1 MKPHVSVFALPKEG
15 HAEAEYEDAGA
26 YSEVGRWPLRVAVA
40 DGATE
45 SAFARVWGE
54 LLVEQYVSAEI
65 AEAEAFCEQLI
76 AWRKQWAGQAAQRQ
90 AGLPWYAA
98 AKAEEGAFAT
108 SLGLT
113 LYENQTWRAL
123 AVGDCCLFHYR
134 DDTRVLSWPFTD
146 ASAFTNQPALVS
158 SHLAHPLPKV
168 QVLEG
173 TWTSGDRFI
182 LATDAIAAYLLGES
196 GRSPTLMDESIQ
208 EARAAGR
215 LRNDDVTVLTVHL

>member
-1 MKPHVSVFALPKEG
+1 MQHHVSIFARPKGG
-15 HAEAEYEDAGA
+15 HSEAEYEDAGA
-26 YSEVGRWPLRVAVA
+26 YSEEGRWPLHVAVA

-45 SAFARVWGE
+45 SAFARVWAE
-54 LLVEQYVSAEI
+54 LLVERYVSAEI
-65 AEAEAFCEQLI
+65 AAADGFCEQLMV
-76 AWRKQWAGQAAQRQ
+76 WRKQWAGQAAQRQ

-108 SLGLT
+108 WMGLT

-146 ASAFTNQPALVS
+146 KTAFTNQPALVS
-158 SHLAHPLPKV
+158 SRLDYPIPEV
-168 QVLEG
+168 QMLEG

-182 LATDAIAAYLLGES
+182 LATDAIAAYLLDASGSPPILTEES
-196 GRSPTLMDESIQ
+196 VQ
-208 EARAAGR
+208 QARAAGQ

>member
-1 MKPHVSVFALPKEG
+1 MTPHVSIFALPKGG
-15 HAEAEYEDAGA
+15 HAEAEHEDAGA
-26 YSEVGRWPLRVAVA
+26 YSEVRRWPLRVAVA

-45 SAFARVWGE
+45 SAFARAWAE
-54 LLVEQYVSAEI
+54 LLVERYVSAEI
-65 AEAEAFCEQLI
+65 AETEAFCEQLI

-108 SLGLT
+108 WMGLT

-123 AVGDCCLFHYR
+123 AVGDCCLFHYC

-146 ASAFTNQPALVS
+146 AIAFTNQPALVS
-158 SHLAHPLPKV
+158 SRLAHPLPKV
-168 QVLEG
+168 HMLEG
-173 TWTSGDRFI
+173 AWISGDRFI
-182 LATDAIAAYLLGES
+182 LATDAVAAYLLSEP
-196 GRSPTLMDESIQ
+196 GRLPTLTDESIQ
-208 EARAAGR
+208 HARAAGR